1 MSESKITDRQMILTD
16 EEGKEQVFTIL
27 FTFHSD
33 AFDKD
38 YVIFY
43 STDQE
48 GDEEIELN
56 AASYIEG
63 PNGIGELESIETD
76 EEWEMIENALDH
88 YVEEYDDDEEEEC
101 DDEDCEHCCHHDH
114 EDDEE

>member
-1 MSESKITDRQMILTD
+1 MSELKITDRQMILTD

-48 GDEEIELN
+48 GDEEIELTPLATSKVQMVLAN
-56 AASYIEG
+56 
-63 PNGIGELESIETD
+63 
-76 EEWEMIENALDH
+76 
-88 YVEEYDDDEEEEC
+88 
-101 DDEDCEHCCHHDH
+101 
-114 EDDEE
+114 